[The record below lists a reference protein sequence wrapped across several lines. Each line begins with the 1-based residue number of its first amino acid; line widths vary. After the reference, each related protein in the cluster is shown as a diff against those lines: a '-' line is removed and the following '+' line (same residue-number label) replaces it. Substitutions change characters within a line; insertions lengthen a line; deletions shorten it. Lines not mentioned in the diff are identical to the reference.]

1 MSGEKADRGGAS
13 LAAAEALVE
22 RIRGEIPLTVAMA
35 LAVEACDGQTLRLRV
50 PLAPNINDK
59 GTAFAGSITS
69 LGAIT
74 GWCLLTLWGEA
85 ELGPCQV
92 AIYDAHFRF
101 HKPLRGDFTASV
113 TLPPAGQLQAL
124 RESVLRKGKG
134 RAALTVA
141 LSDSEGEAAVLEAAY
156 SLWRA

>member
-1 MSGEKADRGGAS
+1 MSGDAVAWQ
-13 LAAAEALVE
+13 AAAEALVE
-22 RIRGEIPLTVAMA
+22 RIRGEIPLTLAMA
-35 LAVEACDGQTLRLRV
+35 LAVEACDGESLRLRV

-59 GTAFAGSITS
+59 GTAFAGSITA

-101 HKPLRGDFTASV
+101 RKPLRGDFTASV
-113 TLPPAGQLQAL
+113 ALPPAAELQAL
-124 RESVLRKGKG
+124 RESVARKGKG
-134 RAALTVA
+134 RAALSVA
-141 LSDSEGEAAVLEAAY
+141 LADSDGEAAVLEAAY
-156 SLWRA
+156 SLWKV